1 MKNKY
6 QFIRLV
12 RTCMILL
19 TLFIPSVTYAMDISN
34 APKVKCTIET
44 DRAILPAGG
53 TQDAVIKITLE
64 APPPPSNIK
73 RPPVNLS
80 IVLDRSGSMSG
91 SKIEKAKDAAIE
103 ALKRLGSQDIFSLVV
118 YDHVVETIIPA
129 QLAVNTESMI
139 RKIKSISTGGSTALF
154 GGVSQGA
161 AEIRKYLEGQ
171 YVHRIILLSD
181 GLANVGPSTPADLGR
196 LGAALIKENISVT
209 TIGVG
214 TDYNEDLMAKLSQ
227 KSDGNIYFVE
237 SSYDLSKIFTAELGD
252 VLNVVAKKVKVII
265 EVPNGIVPVSIIGR
279 EGRIKNNRIELSMN
293 QLYGDQEKYAIVE
306 VRLPESRN
314 GQTMEIATAR
324 VLYDNP
330 FTGRQETSTG
340 RSIAK
345 FSNDRQKVERST
357 NINVVREY
365 ELNLNAIAEEK
376 AISLSDKG
384 KKKEAVL
391 TLKNA
396 AAKLK
401 DIGNTYNDDAL
412 LQEADRQ
419 EERAEMIEKEG
430 MSKKS
435 RKILRTKSYQKKNQQ
450 MKKY

>member
-53 TQDAVIKITLE
+53 TQNVVIKITLE

-214 TDYNEDLMAKLSQ
+214 TD
-227 KSDGNIYFVE
+227 
-237 SSYDLSKIFTAELGD
+237 
-252 VLNVVAKKVKVII
+252 
-265 EVPNGIVPVSIIGR
+265 
-279 EGRIKNNRIELSMN
+279 
-293 QLYGDQEKYAIVE
+293 
-306 VRLPESRN
+306 
-314 GQTMEIATAR
+314 
-324 VLYDNP
+324 
-330 FTGRQETSTG
+330 
-340 RSIAK
+340 
-345 FSNDRQKVERST
+345 
-357 NINVVREY
+357 
-365 ELNLNAIAEEK
+365 
-376 AISLSDKG
+376 
-384 KKKEAVL
+384 
-391 TLKNA
+391 
-396 AAKLK
+396 
-401 DIGNTYNDDAL
+401 
-412 LQEADRQ
+412 
-419 EERAEMIEKEG
+419 
-430 MSKKS
+430 
-435 RKILRTKSYQKKNQQ
+435 
-450 MKKY
+450 